1 MLVGAWVGAL
11 ALIIGTGLVGRG
23 GEAPVRADAA
33 PAEAEVAASPR
44 PDPPRDQAPAWVS
57 SPRDRLTMTLPSA
70 RNVTVATRS
79 VEVAGTLDGGAGR
92 VVVTLESRRS
102 HLLESRTVSVVDGR
116 FHASFVLPNPRPGG
130 RMWVS
135 VVLLGPAG
143 LPLEAIRRPFM
154 SGALV
159 PRALGEDGL
168 VGGIVFGTTRRGG
181 AG

>member
-1 MLVGAWVGAL
+1 L
-11 ALIIGTGLVGRG
+11 
-23 GEAPVRADAA
+23 RADAA
-33 PAEAEVAASPR
+33 PAEAAASPR

-57 SPRDRLTMTLPSA
+57 GPQDRLTMTLPSA
-70 RNVTVATRS
+70 RNVAVATRT
-79 VEVAGTLDGGAGR
+79 VEVAGTLVGGAGR

-102 HLLESRTVSVVDGR
+102 HLLESRTFVVLDGR
-116 FHASFVLPNPRPGG
+116 FHVSFDLPNPRPGG

-143 LPLEAIRRPFM
+143 LPLEAIRRPFL

-159 PRALGEDGL
+159 PRTLGEDGL
-168 VGGIVFGTTRRGG
+168 VGGIVFGTARPGG